1 MFKSPHPVLARHFL
15 RSFPRF
21 AREGTLGRTALHNAA
36 VMTEHFPTSI
46 CVFCGS
52 RTGRDPRYAAATRGM
67 GQLLAQSGIT
77 LVYGGGRVG
86 LMGELADAC
95 LQAGGRVIGVI
106 PQMLLDR
113 EVGHAGLTELE
124 VVTSLSVRK
133 QRMSDLAQAFIALP
147 GGIGTLDE
155 LFEVWTWSQLH
166 LEHKPCGVLNVG
178 GYYDPL
184 LAFLDRTVE
193 ENFLR
198 AEYRST
204 LIVSRDPA
212 DLLARLAVA
221 RGD

>member
-1 MFKSPHPVLARHFL
+1 
-15 RSFPRF
+15 
-21 AREGTLGRTALHNAA
+21 
-36 VMTEHFPTSI
+36 MTQRLTSV

-52 RTGRDPRYAAATRGM
+52 RTGRNPLYAAAARVL
-67 GQLLAQSGIT
+67 GQALAERDIT

-86 LMGELADAC
+86 LMGEVADAC
-95 LQAGGRVIGVI
+95 LHAGGQVIGVI

-113 EVGHAGLTELE
+113 EVGHAGLTDLE

-166 LEHKPCGVLNVG
+166 LEHKPCGVLNVA

-184 LAFLDRTVE
+184 LAFLDRSVTE
-193 ENFLR
+193 DFLR
-198 AEYRST
+198 ADYRAT
-204 LIVSRDPA
+204 LIVSDAAA
-212 DLLARLAVA
+212 DLLARLTAV
-221 RGD
+221 RDG

>member
-1 MFKSPHPVLARHFL
+1 
-15 RSFPRF
+15 
-21 AREGTLGRTALHNAA
+21 
-36 VMTEHFPTSI
+36 MTERFPTSI

-124 VVTSLSVRK
+124 VVASLSVRK
-133 QRMSDLAQAFIALP
+133 QRMSDLAQAFWTAIVAFVVCVAVTICVSLCTEPAEDEQLCGLVYSLTPRLQVRDEIWYRRPEALAAA
-147 GGIGTLDE
+147 
-155 LFEVWTWSQLH
+155 
-166 LEHKPCGVLNVG
+166 VLLG
-178 GYYDPL
+178 A
-184 LAFLDRTVE
+184 LALNLWF
-193 ENFLR
+193 F
-198 AEYRST
+198 
-204 LIVSRDPA
+204 
-212 DLLARLAVA
+212 
-221 RGD
+221 